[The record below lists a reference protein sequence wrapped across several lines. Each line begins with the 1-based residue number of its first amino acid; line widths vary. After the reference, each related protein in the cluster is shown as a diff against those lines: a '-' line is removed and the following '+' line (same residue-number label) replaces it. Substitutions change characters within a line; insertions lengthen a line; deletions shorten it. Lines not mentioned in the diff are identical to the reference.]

1 MVSKF
6 ILGTANFSGDYGI
19 AQKKNLELEHVK
31 EILSFAH
38 VNNLNHFDTANS
50 YGDAHKILGNF
61 LNYANNAK
69 VDSKIGNKE
78 CETVESILGS
88 VQKSLAELKIEKL
101 STLYLHDANSLLGSN
116 KSSTKNGIIKVLE
129 MGLADHI
136 GVSVYTLEDL
146 LECKKAL
153 PDLSRFQVPENI
165 CDRRLSYSE
174 EMLDLSMGNN
184 VINVRS
190 IFLQG
195 LLLLPIEAIPKGLN
209 ESSKSINDLDLYSK
223 KEAVTRIDLCIAYA
237 KSISWASKII
247 VGVESITQLKTI
259 FDSSYKLNN
268 EWEESI
274 SVVGELI
281 ADPRKWQL

>member
-1 MVSKF
+1 VSKF
-6 ILGTANFSGDYGI
+6 ILGTANFNGDYGI
-19 AQKKNLELEHVK
+19 AQKKNLELAQIE
-31 EILSFAH
+31 EILSFAQ

-50 YGDAHKILGNF
+50 YGDAQKILGSLLDYSNP
-61 LNYANNAK
+61 
-69 VDSKIGNKE
+69 VQIDSKIGNQE
-78 CETVESILGS
+78 CGTVESILES
-88 VQKSLAELKIEKL
+88 VQKSLAELKINKL
-101 STLYLHDANSLLGSN
+101 STLYLHDANSLLGNN
-116 KSSTKNGIIKVLE
+116 KSSTKNGIRKILE

-136 GVSVYTLEDL
+136 GVSVYTLNDL
-146 LECKKAL
+146 LECKKEL

-165 CDRRLSYSE
+165 CDRRLSHSE
-174 EMLDLSMGNN
+174 EMLELARDNN
-184 VINVRS
+184 EINVRS

-195 LLLLPIEAIPKGLN
+195 LLLMPKEAIPKSLS

>member
-1 MVSKF
+1 VSKF
-6 ILGTANFSGDYGI
+6 ILGTANFNGDYGI
-19 AQKKNLELEHVK
+19 AQKKNLELVQIE
-31 EILSFAH
+31 EILSFAQI
-38 VNNLNHFDTANS
+38 NNLNHFDTANS
-50 YGDAHKILGNF
+50 YGDAQKILGSLLDYSNP
-61 LNYANNAK
+61 
-69 VDSKIGNKE
+69 VQIDSKIGNQE
-78 CETVESILGS
+78 CGTVESILES
-88 VQKSLAELKIEKL
+88 VQKSLAELKINKL
-101 STLYLHDANSLLGSN
+101 STLYLHDANSLLGNN
-116 KSSTKNGIIKVLE
+116 KSSTKNGIRKILE

-136 GVSVYTLEDL
+136 GVSVYTLNDL
-146 LECKKAL
+146 LECKKEL

-165 CDRRLSYSE
+165 CDRRLSHSE
-174 EMLDLSMGNN
+174 EMLELSRDNN
-184 VINVRS
+184 EINVRS

-195 LLLLPIEAIPKGLN
+195 LLLMPKEAIPKSLS

>member
-1 MVSKF
+1 MSKF
-6 ILGTANFSGDYGI
+6 ILGTANFNGDYGI
-19 AQKKNLELEHVK
+19 AQKKNLELAQIE
-31 EILSFAH
+31 EILSFAQI
-38 VNNLNHFDTANS
+38 NNLNHFDTANS
-50 YGDAHKILGNF
+50 YGDAQNILGSLLDYSNP
-61 LNYANNAK
+61 
-69 VDSKIGNKE
+69 VQIDSKIGNQE
-78 CETVESILGS
+78 CGTVESILES
-88 VQKSLAELKIEKL
+88 VQKSLAELKINKL
-101 STLYLHDANSLLGSN
+101 STLYLHDANSLLGNN
-116 KSSTKNGIIKVLE
+116 KSSTKNGIRKILE

-136 GVSVYTLEDL
+136 GVSVYTLNDL
-146 LECKKAL
+146 LECKKEL

-165 CDRRLSYSE
+165 CDRRLSHSE
-174 EMLDLSMGNN
+174 EMLELSRDNN
-184 VINVRS
+184 EINVRS

-195 LLLLPIEAIPKGLN
+195 LLLMPKEAIPKSLS

>member
-1 MVSKF
+1 MSKF
-6 ILGTANFSGDYGI
+6 ILGTANFNGDYGI
-19 AQKKNLELEHVK
+19 AQKKNLELAQIE
-31 EILSFAH
+31 EILSFAQI
-38 VNNLNHFDTANS
+38 NNLNHFDTANS
-50 YGDAHKILGNF
+50 YGDAQKILGSLLDYSNP
-61 LNYANNAK
+61 
-69 VDSKIGNKE
+69 VQIDSKIGNQE
-78 CETVESILGS
+78 CGTVESILES
-88 VQKSLAELKIEKL
+88 VQKSLAELKINKL
-101 STLYLHDANSLLGSN
+101 STLYLHDANSLLGNN
-116 KSSTKNGIIKVLE
+116 KSSTKNGIRKILE

-136 GVSVYTLEDL
+136 GVSVYTLNDL
-146 LECKKAL
+146 LECKKEL

-165 CDRRLSYSE
+165 CDRRLSHSE
-174 EMLDLSMGNN
+174 EMLELSRDNN
-184 VINVRS
+184 EINVRS

-195 LLLLPIEAIPKGLN
+195 LLLMPKEAIPKSLS